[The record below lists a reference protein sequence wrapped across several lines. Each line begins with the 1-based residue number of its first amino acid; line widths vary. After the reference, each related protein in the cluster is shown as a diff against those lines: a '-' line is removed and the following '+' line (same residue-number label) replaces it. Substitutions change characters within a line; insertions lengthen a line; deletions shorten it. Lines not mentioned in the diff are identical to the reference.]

1 MVLMGKIVVILIS
14 LSVTLLANAQG
25 DESLVA
31 RGNELYKKHQFEK
44 AAEQYQKAVD
54 LNTKNAK
61 ALYNLG
67 DALYKLKQTALAEK
81 AFSDAANISKDETA
95 KSRALYNKGVTL
107 SSQKKLLESIA
118 AYKQALRLNSTDEEA
133 RENLQKA
140 LNDLKKQLQQNQQ
153 KQDNK
158 KQDKQQNQK
167 QSDQQKNNSKLNQQQ
182 VEQMLNALRKDE
194 KKLQQDI
201 QKKNNIGR
209 PNSKDW

>member
-1 MVLMGKIVVILIS
+1 MVLMGKIIFILIS

-25 DESLVA
+25 DQSLVA
-31 RGNELYKKHQFEK
+31 RGNELYKKQQFEK

-67 DALYKLKQTALAEK
+67 DALYKLKKTGLAEK

-107 SSQKKLLESIA
+107 SSQKKLLESIT

-140 LNDLKKQLQQNQQ
+140 LNDLKKQPQQNQQ

-167 QSDQQKNNSKLNQQQ
+167 QPDQQKNNSKLNQQQ

>member
-1 MVLMGKIVVILIS
+1 MVLMGKIIFILIS

-25 DESLVA
+25 DQSLVA

-67 DALYKLKQTALAEK
+67 DALYKLKKTGLAEK

-95 KSRALYNKGVTL
+95 TSRALYNKGVAL
-107 SSQKKLLESIA
+107 SS
-118 AYKQALRLNSTDEEA
+118 
-133 RENLQKA
+133 
-140 LNDLKKQLQQNQQ
+140 
-153 KQDNK
+153 
-158 KQDKQQNQK
+158 
-167 QSDQQKNNSKLNQQQ
+167 QQKNNSKLNQQQ

-194 KKLQQDI
+194 KNRQQDI

>member
-1 MVLMGKIVVILIS
+1 MVLMGKIVFILMS
-14 LSVTLLANAQG
+14 LSVTLLAKAQ
-25 DESLVA
+25 DDQSLVA
-31 RGNELYKKHQFEK
+31 KGNELYKKQQFDK
-44 AAEQYQKAVD
+44 AAEQYRKAAD
-54 LNTKNAK
+54 LNTKNAI

-67 DALYKLKQTALAEK
+67 DALYKSKKTDLAEK
-81 AFSDAANISKDETA
+81 AFSDAANNSKDETA

-107 SSQKKLLESIA
+107 SIQKKLLESIA
-118 AYKQALRLNSTDEEA
+118 AYKQALRLNSIDEEA
-133 RENLQKA
+133 RQNLQKA
-140 LNDLKKQLQQNQQ
+140 LNELKKQPQQNQQ

-167 QSDQQKNNSKLNQQQ
+167 QPDQQKNNSKLNQQQ

-209 PNSKDW
+209 SNSKDW